1 MPSEIACA
9 TRMRRD
15 FGHAGCL
22 VRCPQRKTIEMS
34 NPLQNGPKDDL
45 ANNRWIGVPMA
56 ASKLPARKKLIF
68 HNPNGTAKIAV
79 CPIGPN
85 RTAFSSQALIVA
97 VINGAG
103 CVTILPHGQLE
114 ISGSAASG
122 PQQQMG
128 SAWVGIASAP
138 GSALRSTSGNEARRL
153 LIGID
158 IGSDDDEVLVAIFL
172 QPACRTE
179 ARG

>member
-1 MPSEIACA
+1 MTRLAAIILALCLTSAAHAQQPPFVYPA
-9 TRMRRD
+9 TI
-15 FGHAGCL
+15 GASS
-22 VRCPQRKTIEMS
+22 VAI
-34 NPLQNGPKDDL
+34 L
-45 ANNRWIGVPMA
+45 AAN
-56 ASKLPARKKLIF
+56 PARKKLIF

-103 CVTILPHGQLE
+103 CVTILPYGQLE

-138 GSALRSTSGNEARRL
+138 GSAFTVYEW
-153 LIGID
+153 
-158 IGSDDDEVLVAIFL
+158 E
-172 QPACRTE
+172 
-179 ARG
+179 